1 MHIYRLYVY
10 VSDFETPIFYDQC
23 VILERS
29 SCDQMAYLL
38 MDVGGGRRLVMI
50 GLGYTVNSVQQLNKQ
65 RPTTEHK
72 YAAWGELDEIR
83 TILG

>member
-1 MHIYRLYVY
+1 
-10 VSDFETPIFYDQC
+10 
-23 VILERS
+23 
-29 SCDQMAYLL
+29 MAYLL